1 MNIKKKHLF
10 PHRRTGEDTAPRH
23 SGRVIYRDRR
33 CIVRRLWRW
42 RADLLADAEEPDRIY
57 ATLPNPGKARKTR
70 YAGMDGHRL
79 SALSFDQSSPFREGF
94 ACVGLQ
100 GQGYGYLDR
109 DLNLAIAPRYD
120 RANPFSDGAATARRD
135 GCWYLVDRQGNETP
149 LDPAYRRVEP
159 FCEGLC
165 RATTM
170 ELDRL
175 DLAYYEEHWPIA
187 GLWGYVDTS
196 GREIAAPQYIFAHD
210 FDGGIAIAAKGE
222 WTQDERWDNQYRQ
235 NGWWSEEIRWGGID
249 THGREVIPFVFDD
262 IDFFFDRTDCFLA
275 HAGDWDGGHWGV
287 IDRQGHWLAAPEFTY
302 IDPDSHGSLFV
313 FSDIDPDDHERTPH
327 YGIYDMAKGQILFTP
342 QFLYVNF
349 LSGSLFQAE
358 CFAPALGRSVE
369 QIFRLDGSVVFPS
382 AYSYIFS
389 HHDLYIV
396 GLERNVGDLRGL
408 IDRRGRVVLPCEYDV
423 PPLGFCHKTQRFI
436 FRQGGKYGVKDY
448 SGHTV
453 WPAVYD
459 RIHSLDAPFPVVGH
473 QDREW
478 PVTARGKPILPNT
491 YESVHWFSDKRHFC
505 TRRDGICE
513 MYVVQER

>member
-1 MNIKKKHLF
+1 MKKKHLF
-10 PHRRTGEDTAPRH
+10 PHRRAGKDTDPKH
-23 SGRVIYRDRR
+23 SGRVVYRGHH

-42 RADLLADAEEPDRIY
+42 RADHLVDAEEPGRIY
-57 ATLPNPGKARKTR
+57 AHLPDQNGAGKSR
-70 YAGMDGHRL
+70 YASMDGHCL
-79 SALSFDQSSPFREGF
+79 SALSFDRSNPFREGF

-109 DLNLAIAPRYD
+109 DLNLTIAPRYE
-120 RANPFSDGAATARRD
+120 RANPFSGGMASARRD
-135 GCWYLVDRQGNETP
+135 GRWYLVDRQGSETP

-165 RATTM
+165 RASTM

-287 IDRQGHWLAAPEFTY
+287 IDRQGHWLAAPEFVY
-302 IDPDSHGSLFV
+302 IDPDSLGSLFV
-313 FSDIDPDDHERTPH
+313 FSDIDPDTPELTPH
-327 YGIYDMAKGQILFTP
+327 YGIYDMAKGQVLFAP
-342 QFLYVNF
+342 QFLSVCL
-349 LSGSLFQAE
+349 LSGDQFIAE
-358 CFAPALGRSVE
+358 QFDPALGRPIE
-369 QIFRLDGSVVFPS
+369 QIVRLDGSVVFPS
-382 AYSYIFS
+382 VYSRILPRGEVYEVLIKNKDGFLS
-389 HHDLYIV
+389 
-396 GLERNVGDLRGL
+396 GL
-408 IDRRGRVVLPCEYDV
+408 IDRQGRVVLPCEYDV

-436 FRQGGKYGVKDY
+436 FRRGGKYGVKDY
-448 SGHTV
+448 SGHNV

-459 RIHSLDAPFPVVGH
+459 RIHSLDAPFPIVGH
-473 QDREW
+473 GGREW
-478 PVTARGKPILPNT
+478 LVTARGKPILPST
-491 YESVHWFSDKRHFC
+491 YESVHWFSDKRHFY
-505 TRRDGICE
+505 THRNGICE